1 MGLGLGLGLRL
12 GLGLGLGLGFGS
24 GLGSGVAPERPP
36 QLGVLGEGV
45 PHRAHYERA
54 VGRVLCKERV
64 EVG

>member
-1 MGLGLGLGLRL
+1 MGLGLRLRL
-12 GLGLGLGLGFGS
+12 GLGLGLGFGLGS
-24 GLGSGVAPERPP
+24 GLGSGLAPGGPP